1 MAGARFGS
9 RMGMMLV
16 MLGMAVGTG
25 NIWRFPRIAAQNGGG
40 EFLVAWVV
48 FLFAWSIPLVLLEFG
63 MGRKL
68 RCGPIRA
75 FGTLLGPRFA
85 WMGAFCVFVTAAIA
99 FYYSVVA
106 GWTFRFAAAA
116 LVGELPGAEPE
127 ALWDSFTT
135 SWWPAI
141 PHALAV
147 GFATVVVARGVNT
160 IERVAKILMPALLVL
175 VLILTGRALTLPG
188 AGEGL
193 DFLFSVDWSALG
205 NARLWVEALTQN
217 AWDTGAGWGLVLCY
231 AAYLREK
238 EDTVQNAFVLPTAN
252 NLISLVAG
260 VMVMCTIFSVIRD
273 ESVREEIFNQSN
285 EGLTF
290 IWMPQLFATL
300 LGGRWLM
307 VLFFTALAF
316 AAVTSLISMFEVA
329 SRALVDAGVERT
341 RAVYTVGAAV
351 FLFGLPSVA
360 SIDFLRNQD
369 WVWGVSLMLSG
380 LFFAIA
386 GIACKP
392 RAFREEHLN
401 QADSKWRVGRWWDF
415 VIGVLVPV
423 QAVVLFIWMLV
434 QAMGWEENWLDPF
447 GTTNVGTVLFQV
459 GLVFLGLILAN
470 RWIAQRS
477 LSDATETE
485 A

>member
-1 MAGARFGS
+1 
-9 RMGMMLV
+9 
-16 MLGMAVGTG
+16 
-25 NIWRFPRIAAQNGGG
+25 
-40 EFLVAWVV
+40 
-48 FLFAWSIPLVLLEFG
+48 
-63 MGRKL
+63 
-68 RCGPIRA
+68 
-75 FGTLLGPRFA
+75 
-85 WMGAFCVFVTAAIA
+85 
-99 FYYSVVA
+99 
-106 GWTFRFAAAA
+106 
-116 LVGELPGAEPE
+116 
-127 ALWDSFTT
+127 
-135 SWWPAI
+135 
-141 PHALAV
+141 
-147 GFATVVVARGVNT
+147 
-160 IERVAKILMPALLVL
+160 
-175 VLILTGRALTLPG
+175 
-188 AGEGL
+188 
-193 DFLFSVDWSALG
+193 
-205 NARLWVEALTQN
+205 
-217 AWDTGAGWGLVLCY
+217 
-231 AAYLREK
+231 
-238 EDTVQNAFVLPTAN
+238 
-252 NLISLVAG
+252 
-260 VMVMCTIFSVIRD
+260 
-273 ESVREEIFNQSN
+273 
-285 EGLTF
+285 
-290 IWMPQLFATL
+290 
-300 LGGRWLM
+300 M

-401 QADSKWRVGRWWDF
+401 HADSKWRVGRWWDF